1 MATAGASAAPRSR
14 GQTQPAFAERWL
26 RHPRE
31 TLLSIAVFF
40 GLLGIWELVV
50 RISQISPLV
59 FPGPAAVV
67 GNLVQIFRTG
77 FVLPHLQITIF
88 EIVFGFFA
96 GSLLGVTLGVALVQS
111 EVLTRLANPYII
123 ASQAMPKLALAPI
136 FAMWFGFDMA
146 PKILIAALIVF
157 FPLLENTVRGL
168 NEVDEDQLELFRVLR
183 ADRWQTFLKL
193 QLPNALPYIF
203 AGLRVAI
210 VLAVVGAVVGEYV
223 GANRGLGA
231 LIISSQG
238 TLNTTQMFSAFVLLT
253 VIGVVL
259 YKLVEWADR
268 LVMKWRYGE

>member
-1 MATAGASAAPRSR
+1 
-14 GQTQPAFAERWL
+14 
-26 RHPRE
+26 
-31 TLLSIAVFF
+31 
-40 GLLGIWELVV
+40 
-50 RISQISPLV
+50 
-59 FPGPAAVV
+59 
-67 GNLVQIFRTG
+67 
-77 FVLPHLQITIF
+77 
-88 EIVFGFFA
+88 
-96 GSLLGVTLGVALVQS
+96 
-111 EVLTRLANPYII
+111 
-123 ASQAMPKLALAPI
+123 
-136 FAMWFGFDMA
+136 MA